1 MDRGTWRAIV
11 HGVAKS
17 RTRLSDFT
25 FTLHCR
31 IQGRVAGLGAERGV
45 MSGWETS
52 LPLACSRR
60 RARGRESSLWQE
72 ATPVPGH
79 FHPSQASDAASEIST
94 RASACCE
101 SPPGNL

>member
-1 MDRGTWRAIV
+1 VGYSPRGRKESDT
-11 HGVAKS
+11 
-17 RTRLSDFT
+17 TERLHFH
-25 FTLHCR
+25 FTL
-31 IQGRVAGLGAERGV
+31 QDPDRVAGLGAERGV

-52 LPLACSRR
+52 LPLAWSRR
-60 RARGRESSLWQE
+60 RAWGRESSLWQE

-79 FHPSQASDAASEIST
+79 FHPSQASDAASEVST